1 VDDLKGKN
9 ATISDVAR
17 LAGVSM
23 KTVSRVLNNEKYVSK
38 DKKEKVLAVAAQLN
52 YRPSLQA
59 RGLAGNRSYMI
70 GLFVD
75 DPSGDYISKVQ
86 RGILRRC
93 EEAGCYLVVDVLR
106 ERGNDAKLRQ
116 ILNSI
121 RFDGVVLSSPVC
133 DDVAVLDALRER
145 KVPTVR
151 IGPGVDASDMAQI
164 EIDDYKAAFEATEY
178 LIKLGHTRIG
188 FVKGDPNHGC
198 SLDREQGYSKAMRAH
213 GITVSNDLVAP
224 GMFSYDSG
232 YAAAE
237 TLLKRDAPPTAIFAS
252 NDEMAAGVV
261 ACAQSLGLRVPA
273 DLSVMGFDDDFLSTI
288 MSPAITTVR
297 QPIEDMAASAVDL
310 ILEAKGKSAALED
323 KTVIFDYEL
332 IIRKSVQK
340 LPA

>member
-1 VDDLKGKN
+1 MDDLKGKN

-38 DKKEKVLAVAAQLN
+38 DKKEKVLAVAAELN

-59 RGLAGNRSYMI
+59 RGLAGNRSFMI

-93 EEAGCYLVVDVLR
+93 EEAGCHLVVDVLR

-133 DDVAVLDALRER
+133 DDVTVLDALRER
-145 KVPTVR
+145 QVPTVR
-151 IGPGVDASDMAQI
+151 IGPGVDAKDMGQI
-164 EIDDYKAAFEATEY
+164 EIDDFKAAFEATEY
-178 LIKLGHTRIG
+178 LIKAGHKRIA

-213 GITVSNDLVAP
+213 GLPVSNDLVVP

-232 YAAAE
+232 YQAAE
-237 TLLKRDAPPTAIFAS
+237 KLLAVKDRPTAVFAS

-261 ACAQSLGLRVPA
+261 ACAQAHGLRVPGE
-273 DLSVMGFDDDFLSTI
+273 LSVMGFDDDFLATI

-297 QPIEDMAASAVDL
+297 QPIEDMAARAVDL

-332 IIRKSVQK
+332 VVRKSVQK
-340 LPA
+340 LSA